1 MYQKVTLI
9 GNLGRDPEQRYT
21 PSGQALTNFSVATS
35 EKWTGQDGQPQ
46 ERTVW
51 WRVSVFGKQ
60 AETCAQYLRK
70 GSKVYVE
77 GRMQADPK
85 TGGPRIWSGQDGAP
99 RASFEITGTTVKFLS
114 SRGEA
119 GSAGGTAP
127 MHEPEGAM
135 AEDTDDIPF

>member
-9 GNLGRDPEQRYT
+9 GNLGRDPEQRFT
-21 PSGQALTNFSVATS
+21 PQGTAVTTFSVATS

-46 ERTVW
+46 EKTAW

-60 AETCAQYLRK
+60 AESCAEYLRK

-85 TGGPRIWSGQDGAP
+85 TGGPRIWEGKDGAP
-99 RASFEITGTTVKFLS
+99 RASFEVTALTVKFLS
-114 SRGEA
+114 SKSDGQREQAAGEA
-119 GSAGGTAP
+119 AG
-127 MHEPEGAM
+127 EE
-135 AEDTDDIPF
+135 EYPF